1 MTSKE
6 EARAKAKAI
15 TELMAAKR
23 KEHPETAKA
32 TQEIVKHNNATRK
45 VIKKALKAGPHTIP
59 QLATEIDMP
68 ETDVFWHVAAM
79 LKYGAVIETG
89 LEEEDEEYYMYA
101 LSEVKK

>member
-15 TELMAAKR
+15 GELMAAKR

-32 TQEIVKHNNATRK
+32 AQEIVKSNNATRR
-45 VIKKALKAGPHTIP
+45 VIKKALKTGPHTIP

-79 LKYGAVIETG
+79 LKYGAVVETG

-101 LSEVKK
+101 LSEAKK